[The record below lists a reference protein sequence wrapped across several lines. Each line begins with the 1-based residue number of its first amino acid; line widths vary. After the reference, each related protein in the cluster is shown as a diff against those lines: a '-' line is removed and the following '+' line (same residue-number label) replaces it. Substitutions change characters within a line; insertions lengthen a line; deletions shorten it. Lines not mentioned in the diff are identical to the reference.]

1 MSTGFFPTTSIP
13 FEGPESENPLAFR
26 YYDPNDVNGGVISG
40 HWGGAKVGH
49 LVSRLGA

>member
-1 MSTGFFPTTSIP
+1 MGLTISESTLEQAELLNI
-13 FEGPESENPLAFR
+13 EANQALAAG
-26 YYDPNDVNGGVISG
+26 VNGGVISG